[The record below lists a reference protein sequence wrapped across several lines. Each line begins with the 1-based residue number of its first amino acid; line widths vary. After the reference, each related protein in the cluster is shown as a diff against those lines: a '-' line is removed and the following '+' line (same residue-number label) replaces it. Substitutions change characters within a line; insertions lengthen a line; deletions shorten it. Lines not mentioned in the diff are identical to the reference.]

1 MAGRVDKRQLKGH
14 DCRQQGVL
22 RVGITET
29 TISVVLSSFFKIIE
43 WTPFYFCVK
52 AVRKHIN
59 ASLKKKEA
67 FF

>member
-1 MAGRVDKRQLKGH
+1 
-14 DCRQQGVL
+14 
-22 RVGITET
+22 VGITET